1 MHIANYKVDVEQSR
15 FDVNSRNL
23 LILVVKQK
31 EEREEEMVD
40 VGECID
46 DILMDSALSQIE

>member
-1 MHIANYKVDVEQSR
+1 VHIANYKVDVEQSR